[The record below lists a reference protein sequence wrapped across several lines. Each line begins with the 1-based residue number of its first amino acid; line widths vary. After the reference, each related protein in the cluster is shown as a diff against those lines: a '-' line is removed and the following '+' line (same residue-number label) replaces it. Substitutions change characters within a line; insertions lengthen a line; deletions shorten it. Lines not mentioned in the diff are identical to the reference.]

1 MRLETKLTEIWS
13 GRLSAPDLPAVWQ
26 SLRMTSIFSIG
37 LITVL
42 VASNS
47 LPARAADGK
56 DLTLNGNGKGAPA
69 CSACHGV
76 QGEGLPDAGYPRLAG
91 LNADYLLRQL
101 DDFANNSRENE
112 LMAPIAKSF
121 SPGERKAV
129 AAYYASVSSAQAEEP
144 KPLNEVDVTR
154 GAALANE
161 GHWSDGL
168 PACGQCH
175 GPSGQGVGKSFP
187 RLSGQGYSYLLNQ
200 LKAWKEGKRSNDPL
214 NLMTGVV
221 SKLSDKEIE
230 AVAAY
235 FASLPASPQQGAKP

>member
-1 MRLETKLTEIWS
+1 MVIWS
-13 GRLSAPDLPAVWQ
+13 VRFSAADMSAVRQ
-26 SLRMTSIFSIG
+26 LLRTTSIFSIG

-47 LPARAADGK
+47 LPAAATDGK
-56 DLTLNGNGKGAPA
+56 YLTLNGNGKGAHA
-69 CSACHGV
+69 CSACHGA
-76 QGEGLPDAGYPRLAG
+76 QGEGRPEAGYPRLAG
-91 LNADYLLRQL
+91 LSADYLLRQL
-101 DDFANNSRENE
+101 NDFADNNRENE
-112 LMAPIAKSF
+112 LMAPIAKSL
-121 SPGERKAV
+121 SPAERKAV

-144 KPLNEVDVTR
+144 KELNQVDVTL
-154 GAALANE
+154 GAVVANE
-161 GHWSDGL
+161 GHWSGDL
-168 PACGQCH
+168 PACQQCH
-175 GPSGQGVGKSFP
+175 GPFGQGVGKSFP

>member
-1 MRLETKLTEIWS
+1 MGGKSGSVAAIWQ
-13 GRLSAPDLPAVWQ
+13 L
-26 SLRMTSIFSIG
+26 LRMTSIFSIG

-42 VASNS
+42 VVSNS
-47 LPARAADGK
+47 LPAKAADGK
-56 DLTLNGNGKGAPA
+56 DLALNGNGKGAHA
-69 CSACHGV
+69 CSACHGME
-76 QGEGLPDAGYPRLAG
+76 GEGRPDAGYPRLAG
-91 LNADYLLRQL
+91 LSA
-101 DDFANNSRENE
+101 DFANNSRENE
-112 LMAPIAKSF
+112 LMAPIAKSL
-121 SPGERKAV
+121 SPAERKAV
-129 AAYYASVSSAQAEEP
+129 AAYYASVSSAQADEP
-144 KPLNEVDVTR
+144 RPLNQVHVTR
-154 GAALANE
+154 GAVLANE

-168 PACGQCH
+168 PACRQCH